1 MREGPRTP
9 PRLVVRVPN
18 GCGESQVPGWCCPDE
33 EGSEVKELEMLSLPD
48 FLPRGS
54 LQTLQ
59 TPALLFYK
67 LTFGRKG
74 RASAPRGG
82 NNYRGLAQSRGVG
95 G

>member
-9 PRLVVRVPN
+9 PRLVVRVPAEAA
-18 GCGESQVPGWCCPDE
+18 GSHVTGWCCPDE
-33 EGSEVKELEMLSLPD
+33 EGSEVKELEMPSLPD

-67 LTFGRKG
+67 LTSGRKG
-74 RASAPRGG
+74 RASAP
-82 NNYRGLAQSRGVG
+82 
-95 G
+95 